1 LKLLYYINSKSVYIF
16 IIIYYRI
23 YNDIIMLYDY
33 ISELLYKIYNKDIY
47 KPTQYNKTKNITKK
61 KKKKKKRLK
70 Q

>member
-33 ISELLYKIYNKDIY
+33 ISELLYKIYNKDSYIS
-47 KPTQYNKTKNITKK
+47 TKNKKSKKKTKK